1 MVLPFIFVHLE
12 NRVCLARGVQ
22 VAGVAWHATTMIMA
36 GVGEL
41 VQRIGNG
48 HTGQVLSG
56 RTIEMSGDAVCDLH
70 HARGDEE
77 RWFLG

>member
-1 MVLPFIFVHLE
+1 
-12 NRVCLARGVQ
+12 
-22 VAGVAWHATTMIMA
+22 MA

-41 VQRIGNG
+41 VQMTRNG
-48 HTGQVLSG
+48 RTGQVLNG
-56 RTIEMSGDAVCDLH
+56 RTIEMSGGAVCDLH